1 MNDPDGPGLWR
12 LVSCAVPASL
22 RGQVPLFQVI
32 KHYCLE
38 IGKEVVHVERTFAS
52 CQEGTRLQ
60 YRGPVVNETV
70 YISQGRISSVDSHY
84 HPSKGI
90 PTKDD
95 DPETFREKLQDIFT
109 PPKTETPQ
117 YHNLKR
123 FASHLELLGE
133 QNSEWRHDL
142 DAIVQGTGEFKEEE

>member
-1 MNDPDGPGLWR
+1 M
-12 LVSCAVPASL
+12 
-22 RGQVPLFQVI
+22 FQVI
-32 KHYCLE
+32 KHYRLE
-38 IGKEVVHVERTFAS
+38 IGTEVVHVERTFAS
-52 CQEGTRLQ
+52 CQEGTRLL

-70 YISQGRISSVDSHY
+70 YLSQGRITSIDSHY

-109 PPKTETPQ
+109 PPKTETPC

-123 FASHLELLGE
+123 FAVHLALLLA
-133 QNSEWRHDL
+133 QNPEWRQDL
-142 DAIVQGTGEFKEEE
+142 DAIVQGNGEFEEEE